1 MMEIIGV
8 HILIV
13 IPVITS
19 NESKGSV
26 SFVQSHGG
34 PFRSYLIGTVPLRLH
49 IIARGP
55 HAIGRKEHYGLQ
67 FNCYGK
73 LNTFP
78 TFNPDSL
85 SHHTDFRWPMTS
97 E

>member
-1 MMEIIGV
+1 MMGIIGV

-34 PFRSYLIGTVPLRLH
+34 PFRSYLIGTVASSSAH
-49 IIARGP
+49 
-55 HAIGRKEHYGLQ
+55 
-67 FNCYGK
+67 
-73 LNTFP
+73 
-78 TFNPDSL
+78 
-85 SHHTDFRWPMTS
+85 
-97 E
+97 